1 MIALAT
7 GNSHYAAQG
16 QNLRRNGA
24 TPRAL
29 YFSEIKKEKLAK
41 KMSFKRMTEVSD
53 LPLSSV

>member
-29 YFSEIKKEKLAK
+29 YFSEIKKIKLAK

-53 LPLSSV
+53 LPLS